1 MTLSDRGWTR
11 ETRPGAGSAH
21 PRPLVRAPRPSRV
34 HRRLWLVLLLAVLVF
49 GYLLVPRHVTIGGR
63 HLHPGFAP
71 YLAPY
76 LFG

>member
-1 MTLSDRGWTR
+1 VTLSDRGWKPDPRRVSGHTGLPPAVR
-11 ETRPGAGSAH
+11 VPRRP
-21 PRPLVRAPRPSRV
+21 RAVTPAR
-34 HRRLWLVLLLAVLVF
+34 LVLLVAVLTVA
-49 GYLLVPRHVTIGGR
+49 YLLVPRHVTIGGR